1 MLSTKNR
8 LRRKKDIEKVL
19 KEGNGF
25 YKDFLVLKA
34 RKNKERE
41 SRFGFIVSQKVS
53 KKAVIRNRIKRR
65 FREVVKGMIKKT
77 NKNTD
82 IILIA
87 LPGTETKNFE
97 EIKLTIEKL
106 FKKANILN
114 L

>member
-8 LRRKKDIEKVL
+8 LRKKKDIEKVL

-25 YKDFLVLKA
+25 CKDFLVLKA
-34 RKNKERE
+34 KKNKEGK

-53 KKAVIRNRIKRR
+53 KKAVIRNKIKRR

-77 NKNTD
+77 NKNID

-87 LPGTETKNFE
+87 LPGTEKKNFE